1 MSDDGDI
8 LEKERRDALI
18 YGFSGE
24 IHTGKFKLSRKEYV
38 MLRSAIKSGNGIL
51 SAEMYYGSVYAD
63 KHFYLFEFNENGS
76 ITIRLKESAEVRNIH
91 EDIWEERQ
99 NERSGLLHGKARTGN
114 QNTDSLADRGRYG
127 EGNGNNDI
135 SNDEHIRKASAID
148 RFSGAESERFD
159 GRDRTRSDSDRESG
173 GLEPSHNQAKQ
184 RFSIQEIRG
193 EKGDYGEGVLL
204 DTDLFD
210 GIHPRNRGKK
220 LREFVYNN
228 LAGSELTMY
237 DEDGNPE
244 TVYIAKKQERVRK
257 DGANNDHKVIDK
269 LARYRGDNIRSLA
282 TVHLSEA
289 LLASQNETSTD
300 EHSHQWMDENGWRYR
315 TVYLQDMSGNIY
327 IATLNIADGKN
338 GRILY
343 DINNIRKLDNSK
355 REAGVGVVPSAV
367 SGGARTKAPSFS
379 SRESIQQKSPNVKQK
394 FSVEEETAEMDET
407 VSRIAQE
414 DPIRKEARAEADPAA
429 AEKKRQK
436 AEAKSIRRHWLVFP
450 LGVGPML
457 VIKNDFSLLG
467 FLTSGSDAAPDPG
480 IYCRIKNKE
489 ITVTDSATTYRRD
502 FCGEFCLTYRKVP
515 QGYDIVY
522 KQFAETPQNDHVHCE
537 FCWGKIGTYE

>member
-1 MSDDGDI
+1 
-8 LEKERRDALI
+8 
-18 YGFSGE
+18 
-24 IHTGKFKLSRKEYV
+24 
-38 MLRSAIKSGNGIL
+38 
-51 SAEMYYGSVYAD
+51 
-63 KHFYLFEFNENGS
+63 
-76 ITIRLKESAEVRNIH
+76 
-91 EDIWEERQ
+91 
-99 NERSGLLHGKARTGN
+99 
-114 QNTDSLADRGRYG
+114 
-127 EGNGNNDI
+127 
-135 SNDEHIRKASAID
+135 
-148 RFSGAESERFD
+148 
-159 GRDRTRSDSDRESG
+159 
-173 GLEPSHNQAKQ
+173 
-184 RFSIQEIRG
+184 
-193 EKGDYGEGVLL
+193 
-204 DTDLFD
+204 
-210 GIHPRNRGKK
+210 
-220 LREFVYNN
+220 
-228 LAGSELTMY
+228 
-237 DEDGNPE
+237 
-244 TVYIAKKQERVRK
+244 
-257 DGANNDHKVIDK
+257 
-269 LARYRGDNIRSLA
+269 
-282 TVHLSEA
+282 
-289 LLASQNETSTD
+289 
-300 EHSHQWMDENGWRYR
+300 MDENGWRYR